1 MLRTTALRKIFITT
15 LTMFILLVVFSIPN
29 AENSNIL
36 KTNLEIDA
44 TGGLSTNS
52 IYLLN
57 KDGYLVKSKIVLD
70 TSDKKEQIAK
80 IINNLIIR
88 EDSKFSNGLM
98 ATIPENTKI
107 REIIY
112 ANEIV
117 TIDFSKDFLKV
128 DVSHEKQMIT
138 SIVYSIIELGEVKG
152 VSFLVEGE
160 SLLEYP
166 NTHEKLPS
174 VLDKSIGINKKYVVN
189 SRDNI
194 SKVVVYYLEDIDDSI
209 YYVPVTKYINDDRD
223 KIKIIVEELS
233 TNYIYENNLMSF
245 LDSKAKLL
253 DYREENNTLILNFN
267 DYLFDYNDK
276 VLEEVLYS
284 ISYSVFDNYE
294 VDMVMFEV
302 NNKEVEQISRYDI
315 K

>member
-174 VLDKSIGINKKYVVN
+174 VLDKGIGINKKYVVN

>member
-1 MLRTTALRKIFITT
+1 M
-15 LTMFILLVVFSIPN
+15 
-29 AENSNIL
+29 
-36 KTNLEIDA
+36 
-44 TGGLSTNS
+44 
-52 IYLLN
+52 N

-174 VLDKSIGINKKYVVN
+174 VLDKGIGINKKYVVN